1 MKSRLK
7 SQREKGLQDDARLLR
22 AWKRWHREER
32 AAALAGPHGPALAEL
47 FRMFDNIRHV
57 RPIQLVGLVQSIAW
71 AAIDDPTRFVVLHEA
86 NAAIG
91 KQRERSGLVPFDD
104 GLPGDPPNV
113 FRLIQATIVRTE
125 LPTQSGGHV
134 GVNADPQTII
144 LNGGTQS

>member
-47 FRMFDNIRHV
+47 FRMFDNIKHV

-104 GLPGDPPNV
+104 GLPGSTQRFPPDPSNDRAHRIAHSKWGPCRSQCRSANHN
-113 FRLIQATIVRTE
+113 
-125 LPTQSGGHV
+125 P
-134 GVNADPQTII
+134 
-144 LNGGTQS
+144 